1 MLHKTPQERYET
13 LKKVFARLMD
23 HFNLDDLDD
32 FVPTANSLPEWIR
45 RDVTRR
51 SPNSRRLP
59 LNGL

>member
-1 MLHKTPQERYET
+1 MLHKTPQERYEK

-45 RDVTRR
+45 RDAT
-51 SPNSRRLP
+51 LTQ
-59 LNGL
+59 